1 MKGILPVEAT
11 KLVNKVG
18 KYIYNHLDGAFK
30 FKTSSNTF
38 DIYTTVLYQLPWLQ
52 RIPGKGKEYND
63 VHEMTLNISITT
75 YQNKIR
81 VNMIEMTPNQRT
93 FGYDLYKPEELTDL
107 QIAYDEIYDKICR
120 RIKRTYKDYEFLF

>member
-1 MKGILPVEAT
+1 MKSSLPVEAS
-11 KLVNKVG
+11 KLVSRIG
-18 KYIYNHLDGAFK
+18 RYIYMHLDGAFK
-30 FKTSSNTF
+30 FKSTANTY
-38 DIYTTVLYQLPWLQ
+38 DIYTTVLYQLPYAVDSL
-52 RIPGKGKEYND
+52 ESTV

-107 QIAYDEIYDKICR
+107 QIAYDKIYSKVCK
-120 RIKRTYKDYEFLF
+120 RIQRTYKDYEFLF